1 MSWRFYKDHLIF
13 TSTIS
18 LCHWDIIPFLKWEN
32 SLRGYR
38 DVNAWYISPSLDSR
52 TSSFFFFCL
61 HKRLFFPLSDVPKW
75 DSNTNGN
82 VISGCLSL
90 EGKMRNVIILREI
103 SLIFCQNS
111 VIMCLHKSVLVITTA
126 EEMHW
131 GLLGHRIMSTGAF
144 ISEKFLQGE
153 LQNMF
158 CHSS

>member
-1 MSWRFYKDHLIF
+1 
-13 TSTIS
+13 
-18 LCHWDIIPFLKWEN
+18 
-32 SLRGYR
+32 
-38 DVNAWYISPSLDSR
+38 
-52 TSSFFFFCL
+52 
-61 HKRLFFPLSDVPKW
+61 
-75 DSNTNGN
+75 
-82 VISGCLSL
+82 
-90 EGKMRNVIILREI
+90 MRNVIILREI